1 MKNTHFILTTIFVV
15 ITSYIFSVLLAY
27 DAISR
32 LIEFSMV
39 PIITIL
45 YFFKNKDRSYWFS
58 LFLVLYSISDILH
71 YIDYENESDSMYYV
85 CNLLYVIAY
94 SFLLFEIY
102 KLISFKN
109 IIKTSSIQ
117 LSILVVLSVFMT
129 YQLVSFLNP
138 VEFLGKHFFLI
149 HILEGVY
156 NVILMFI
163 LTLSLLSF
171 IEHSTHKTFL
181 MFCGCFFVLFS
192 ELILL
197 DYYYF
202 SGNMLPRLISGILYL
217 LAFFCFY
224 FQSVTEKTTN
234 TMISDSP
241 C

>member
-1 MKNTHFILTTIFVV
+1 MNKLDITLITIFVV
-15 ITSYIFSVLLAY
+15 ITSYIFSQILAY

-32 LIEFSMV
+32 LIEFSIV

-45 YFFKNKDRSYWFS
+45 YFFKNKDKSHWFS
-58 LFLVLYSISDILH
+58 LFLGLYSIGDILH
-71 YIDYENESDSMYYV
+71 YIDYENESNLMYYV
-85 CNLLYVIAY
+85 CNLLYIIAY
-94 SFLLFEIY
+94 GFLLIEIY
-102 KLISFKN
+102 KFISFKN
-109 IIKTSSIQ
+109 IIKTSPVQ

-129 YQLVSFLNP
+129 YQLVRFLNP
-138 VEFLGKHFFLI
+138 VEFLGDHFFLI
-149 HILEGVY
+149 HMLEGAY
-156 NVILMFI
+156 NVMLLFI

-202 SGNMLPRLISGILYL
+202 SGNTLPNVISGILYL

-224 FQSVTEKTTN
+224 FQSITPKTASAI
-234 TMISDSP
+234 MSDSS
-241 C
+241 